1 MTQERQRSARFSP
14 QAPLPDRQRGGVP
27 DELPAPATGN
37 VAVRLVQDAQQPGNS
52 LLARLT
58 REDAALLRPSL
69 ELVQLK
75 VGQVLEV
82 PGQAVRHIHFVES
95 GLISIVGA
103 NKTRRRMEVGMVGF
117 EGLSGVEALTGGEL
131 SAHEALVQSAG
142 SALRLTSSALREATT
157 RSRSLNDLLLRFV
170 HVFMVQSSHAA
181 IAAGRAR
188 IDERLARGLLM
199 WQDRLRQSEWRVTHE
214 FLALL
219 MGVRR
224 QGVTV
229 ALHELE
235 GNGLIRSA
243 RSRIQVLD
251 RAGLERTANGFY
263 GAPEDEYRR
272 LFPHE
277 PRVTTMDGSQSGSKH
292 A

>member
-1 MTQERQRSARFSP
+1 MTQERERLASRPERSSYRSSRSLSVAS
-14 QAPLPDRQRGGVP
+14 G
-27 DELPAPATGN
+27 ELLSEKPSLTSLSRPTSDPAP
-37 VAVRLVQDAQQPGNS
+37 VQSPGNR
-52 LLARLT
+52 LLGLVADD
-58 REDAALLRPSL
+58 DAALLKPSL
-69 ELVQLK
+69 EPVE
-75 VGQVLEV
+75 LEV
-82 PGQAVRHIHFVES
+82 GRVLHTPGQPVRHVYFVES
-95 GLISIVGA
+95 GLVSIVGA
-103 NKTRRRMEVGMVGF
+103 NKERRRMEVGMVGF
-117 EGLSGVEALTGGEL
+117 EGVTGVEVILHGEL
-131 SAHEALVQSAG
+131 AAHEALVQSAG
-142 SALRLTSSALREATT
+142 SAMRVTPTALYEAMA
-157 RSRSLNDLLLRFV
+157 RSPSLDDALLRFV
-170 HVFMVQSSHAA
+170 HVFMVQSTHAA

-199 WQDRLRQSEWRVTHE
+199 WQDRLRRSEWLVTHE

-235 GNGLIRSA
+235 GKGLIRSV
-243 RSRIQVLD
+243 RNRVRLLD

-272 LFPHE
+272 LFPEQPGVHRE
-277 PRVTTMDGSQSGSKH
+277 

>member
-1 MTQERQRSARFSP
+1 MTQERERLALRSERSSWRSNRSQSAAS
-14 QAPLPDRQRGGVP
+14 G
-27 DELPAPATGN
+27 ELASGKPSRPS
-37 VAVRLVQDAQQPGNS
+37 VLRLTPEQTPVQPRAS
-52 LLARLT
+52 RLLELLADD
-58 REDAALLRPSL
+58 DAALLKPSL
-69 ELVQLK
+69 EPVE
-75 VGQVLEV
+75 LEV
-82 PGQAVRHIHFVES
+82 GRVLHTPGQPVRHVYFVES
-95 GLISIVGA
+95 GLVSIIGA
-103 NKTRRRMEVGMVGF
+103 NRERRRMEVGMVGF
-117 EGLSGVEALTGGEL
+117 EGLTGIEVILGGDL
-131 SAHEALVQSAG
+131 AAHEALVQSAG
-142 SALRLTSSALREATT
+142 SALRLTPAALREAMA
-157 RSRSLNDLLLRFV
+157 RSASLREVLLRFV
-170 HVFMVQSSHAA
+170 HVFLVQSSHAA

-199 WQDRLRQSEWRVTHE
+199 WQDRLRRSEWMVTHE

-235 GNGLIRSA
+235 GKGFIRSV
-243 RSRIQVLD
+243 RNRVRLFD

-272 LFPHE
+272 LFPE
-277 PRVTTMDGSQSGSKH
+277 PPDLRRQ